1 MNKSKKLELENKV
14 LKEQLEEFCK
24 EVPIVYYDKEPTI
37 WNYSSLFL
45 LYRRFIGG
53 RLSV

>member
-14 LKEQLEEFCK
+14 LKEQLEEFIK
-24 EVPIVYYDKEPTI
+24 AIPIVYYDKEPII
-37 WNYSSLFL
+37 WNYSSLFC
-45 LYRRFIGG
+45 LYRRFVGG